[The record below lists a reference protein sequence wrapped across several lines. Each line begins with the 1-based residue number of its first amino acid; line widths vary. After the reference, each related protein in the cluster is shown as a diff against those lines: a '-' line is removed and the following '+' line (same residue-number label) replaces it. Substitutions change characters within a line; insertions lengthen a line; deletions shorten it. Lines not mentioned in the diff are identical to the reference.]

1 MEFCKK
7 LSYHYVI
14 FYPNI
19 SLLICRP
26 LYDMGDVAEHKLL
39 LKKIEQT
46 FPELDSAGCLRVYA
60 NVLKCV
66 EKKDLV
72 SSFV

>member
-1 MEFCKK
+1 
-7 LSYHYVI
+7 
-14 FYPNI
+14 
-19 SLLICRP
+19 
-26 LYDMGDVAEHKLL
+26 MGDVAEHKLL

-66 EKKDLV
+66 EKKHLV
-72 SSFV
+72 SSFVWYYKIDKLILPIIVVIVPSGFGMV